1 MFPNY
6 FAQRYG
12 NIFLNNNFSLLLK
25 KLFQSLSKNDLI
37 STIVEPLLL
46 NNDGDKEGISGCK
59 IFSLL

>member
-6 FAQRYG
+6 FAQQYG

-25 KLFQSLSKNDLI
+25 KLLHSLLKNDLI

>member
-6 FAQRYG
+6 FAQQYG

-59 IFSLL
+59 IFYLL